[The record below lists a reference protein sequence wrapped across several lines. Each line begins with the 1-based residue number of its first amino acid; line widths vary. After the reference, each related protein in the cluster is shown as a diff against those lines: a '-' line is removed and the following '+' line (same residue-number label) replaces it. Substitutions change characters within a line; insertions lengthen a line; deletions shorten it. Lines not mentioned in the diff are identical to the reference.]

1 MELKEKVQVIM
12 ERAVENCEVA
22 GVNLLVEQDGKE
34 LCYAQAGLAD
44 RESHRPMDRDSIL
57 LWQRKQDRLC
67 SLCVCAIC

>member
-34 LCYAQAGLAD
+34 LCYAQAGLAAGKGNL
-44 RESHRPMDRDSIL
+44 PMDGGRMGGPAD
-57 LWQRKQDRLC
+57 
-67 SLCVCAIC
+67 